1 MVNVN
6 MLKAKIIEKNIEKKK
21 IAECLGISPTSL
33 NYKINGKTEFKGS
46 EIQLLSK
53 ILGIENEKDAYFFN
67 QKVDKQPTTRI
78 LGDQML
84 RGALWT
90 KKLNAVNI
98 AFILTEPQ
106 TIAMKTTLILSSR
119 ILIGALIT
127 NLLNEKSRLHKNT
140 AGKV

>member
-67 QKVDKQPTTRI
+67 QKVDKQPTARI
-78 LGDQML
+78 
-84 RGALWT
+84 
-90 KKLNAVNI
+90 
-98 AFILTEPQ
+98 
-106 TIAMKTTLILSSR
+106 
-119 ILIGALIT
+119 
-127 NLLNEKSRLHKNT
+127 
-140 AGKV
+140 

>member
-6 MLKAKIIEKNIEKKK
+6 MLKAKIIEKKK

-67 QKVDKQPTTRI
+67 
-78 LGDQML
+78 
-84 RGALWT
+84 
-90 KKLNAVNI
+90 
-98 AFILTEPQ
+98 
-106 TIAMKTTLILSSR
+106 
-119 ILIGALIT
+119 
-127 NLLNEKSRLHKNT
+127 
-140 AGKV
+140 

>member
-53 ILGIENEKDAYFFN
+53 ILGIENEKDAFCCHKATRLFDFISASFN
-67 QKVDKQPTTRI
+67 LFYLLLLCLFSYCI
-78 LGDQML
+78 FAFMML
-84 RGALWT
+84 HYYSS
-90 KKLNAVNI
+90 LNN
-98 AFILTEPQ
+98 
-106 TIAMKTTLILSSR
+106 
-119 ILIGALIT
+119 
-127 NLLNEKSRLHKNT
+127 
-140 AGKV
+140 